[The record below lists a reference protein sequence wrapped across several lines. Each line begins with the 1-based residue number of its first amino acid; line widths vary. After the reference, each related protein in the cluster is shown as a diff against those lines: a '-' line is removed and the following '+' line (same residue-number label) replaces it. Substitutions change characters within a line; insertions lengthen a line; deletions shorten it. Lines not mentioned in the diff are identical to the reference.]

1 MSEYGNSRS
10 LEPIVGLVETLSASH
25 KEHLAR
31 HAIALHRHLR
41 AVAEEKYSVW
51 QGQTARAENCP
62 ERELAH
68 LDYVGAMIG
77 LHAQQTVVSSLVSV
91 LGFVP
96 DAE

>member
-1 MSEYGNSRS
+1 MSEYGSS
-10 LEPIVGLVETLSASH
+10 QALGPIVGLVQPLSARH
-25 KEHLAR
+25 KEQLAR
-31 HAIALHRHLR
+31 QAIASHRHLR
-41 AVAEEKYSVW
+41 DVAEEKYATW
-51 QGQTARAENCP
+51 QNQSAVDENCP
-62 ERELAH
+62 KRELAH